1 MMAQTHAA
9 LWRRQRARLA
19 NTAKAGD
26 LSVAVVGMG
35 LIGGSFQKAATSAR
49 RWTAETLAP

>member
-9 LWRRQRARLA
+9 LCRRQRARLA

-35 LIGGSFQKAATSAR
+35 LIGGSFQKAAR